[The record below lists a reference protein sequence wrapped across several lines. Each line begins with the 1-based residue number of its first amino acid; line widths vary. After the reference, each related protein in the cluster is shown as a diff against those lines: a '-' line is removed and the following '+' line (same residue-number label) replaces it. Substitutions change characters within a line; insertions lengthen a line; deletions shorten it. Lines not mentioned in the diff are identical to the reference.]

1 MSQSIKISDKAYQK
15 IMERKPE
22 GMSRI
27 DFMDRLV
34 ETAITSL
41 EIQEEMRV
49 NQNEILYKLRKMWNL
64 IHPAPDFEK
73 EKADA
78 KTEEERKEIEDKEF
92 RAYLK
97 NLTEGRE
104 EECNGTLIRGKD

>member
-1 MSQSIKISDKAYQK
+1 MSQSIKISEKAYQK
-15 IMERKPE
+15 IAERKPE

-49 NQNEILYKLRKMWNL
+49 NQNEILYKLREIWN
-64 IHPAPDFEK
+64 IVHPAPDFEK
-73 EKADA
+73 EKAEA
-78 KTEEERKEIEDKEF
+78 ETEEERREIEDAEF

-97 NLTEGRE
+97 NLMEGRE
-104 EECNGTLIRGKD
+104 EGYNGSLRGKD

>member
-1 MSQSIKISDKAYQK
+1 MSQTIKISEKAYQK
-15 IMERKPE
+15 ITERKPE

-27 DFMDRLV
+27 DFMDQLV
-34 ETAITSL
+34 DTALASL

-49 NQNEILYKLRKMWNL
+49 NQNEILYKLRKIWN
-64 IHPAPDFEK
+64 IVHPAPDFEQ

-78 KTEEERKEIEDKEF
+78 KTEEERKRIEDEEF
-92 RAYLK
+92 SAYLK

-104 EECNGTLIRGKD
+104 EKQNEFDGTN